1 MQEMYER
8 ARKINMVL
16 SSLRR
21 SDNWYPDAAR
31 EETPLPGTGEDVE
44 GLVHP
49 WKSWAFLLVFY
60 FLSVICGGNEE
71 LGESKGGANCGALQ
85 GKGKT

>member
-21 SDNWYPDAAR
+21 SDNWYPDAVR
-31 EETPLPGTGEDVE
+31 EETPLLGTGAPVE
-44 GLVHP
+44 IMGI
-49 WKSWAFLLVFY
+49 SSRLLFS
-60 FLSVICGGNEE
+60 LCNMW
-71 LGESKGGANCGALQ
+71 
-85 GKGKT
+85 GK